1 MLRSLD
7 DDETRAA
14 RCQPSWATADD
25 VPVRPVSAGDLR
37 PLPDGPV
44 HRSPAYRQAN
54 PLREP
59 TSEVSHPVVPHPRT
73 GHVKITRIGRGAA
86 DDSTTTG
93 AARPVLMEKPR

>member
-7 DDETRAA
+7 DDEDQGAEVPA
-14 RCQPSWATADD
+14 VVGTADD

-37 PLPDGPV
+37 PLPHGWV
-44 HRSPAYRQAN
+44 HRSSAYRQAN

-59 TSEVSHPVVPHPRT
+59 TCAVSHPVVPHPRT

-86 DDSTTTG
+86 DDSTITG

>member
-1 MLRSLD
+1 MLGSLD
-7 DDETRAA
+7 DDEDQGGK
-14 RCQPSWATADD
+14 CQPSWATADD

-59 TSEVSHPVVPHPRT
+59 TCEQLV
-73 GHVKITRIGRGAA
+73 ILWCRIRGP
-86 DDSTTTG
+86 G
-93 AARPVLMEKPR
+93 M